1 VRLEPLT
8 LAHVPGLVAAAGV
21 ERGSYALTTV
31 PDDEAG
37 MRDYVAG
44 ALEEQRAGRA
54 VPFATVDRRT
64 ARVVGSTRFGNLE
77 YWSWPPGSPHQ
88 RPPDRPDAVEI
99 GWTWLSPDAQRSGI
113 NTEAK
118 LLMLGHAF
126 EVWRVLRV
134 TIKTDARNA
143 RTRAA
148 IERLGAR
155 LDGVLRAARP
165 GADGA
170 LRDTATYSIVEAEW
184 PALKAALAARLR

>member
-1 VRLEPLT
+1 MP
-8 LAHVPGLVAAAGV
+8 ALVAAASGGR
-21 ERGSYALTTV
+21 ESYALTIV
-31 PDDEAG
+31 PADQAG
-37 MRDYVAG
+37 MHAYVAE
-44 ALEEQRAGRA
+44 ALAEQRARRA
-54 VPFATVDRRT
+54 VPFATVERAT

-77 YWSWPPGSPHQ
+77 YWTWPPGSPHQ
-88 RPPDRPDAVEI
+88 RPPDRPDAAEI
-99 GWTWLSPDAQRSGI
+99 GWTWLAPDSQRTGI

-118 LLMLGHAF
+118 LLMLAHAF

-134 TIKTDARNA
+134 TIKTDARNV

-170 LRDTATYSIVEAEW
+170 LRDTATYSIVDAEW
-184 PALKAALAARLR
+184 PALKTALAARLR

>member
-1 VRLEPLT
+1 MH
-8 LAHVPGLVAAAGV
+8 A
-21 ERGSYALTTV
+21 
-31 PDDEAG
+31 
-37 MRDYVAG
+37 YVAG
-44 ALEEQRAGRA
+44 ALAERAAGRA
-54 VPFATVDRRT
+54 VPFATVERRT
-64 ARVVGSTRFGNLE
+64 GRVVGSTRFANLE
-77 YWSWPPGSPHQ
+77 FWTWPPGSPHQ

-99 GWTWLSPDAQRSGI
+99 GYTWLSADVQRSGI

-118 LLMLGHAF
+118 LLMLAHAF

-148 IERLGAR
+148 IERLGAH

-170 LRDTATYSIVEAEW
+170 LRDTATYSIVAAEW
-184 PALKAALAARLR
+184 PALKAALLGRLR

>member
-1 VRLEPLT
+1 
-8 LAHVPGLVAAAGV
+8 VPALVAAASGGR
-21 ERGSYALTTV
+21 ESYALTIV
-31 PDDEAG
+31 PADQAG
-37 MRDYVAG
+37 MHAYVAE
-44 ALEEQRAGRA
+44 ALAEQRARRA
-54 VPFATVDRRT
+54 VPFATVERAT

-77 YWSWPPGSPHQ
+77 YWTWPP
-88 RPPDRPDAVEI
+88 
-99 GWTWLSPDAQRSGI
+99 
-113 NTEAK
+113 
-118 LLMLGHAF
+118 AF

-134 TIKTDARNA
+134 TIKTDARNV

-170 LRDTATYSIVEAEW
+170 LRDTATYSIVDAEW